1 MLDAFESAGRMSIVE
16 LGAAA
21 SWKLKG
27 QGNANAV
34 FEFIGTDSDKVT
46 RKLRGIFQHSWSFGA
61 SCESFTILQAGQ
73 VLRVRKQKLP
83 LDTHSDNSKELQ
95 LLEREIWDSVTN
107 DWSSGVLH
115 TAHSFDV
122 RDHHS

>member
-1 MLDAFESAGRMSIVE
+1 MSIVE

-34 FEFIGTDSDKVT
+34 FEFIGTDSDKVV
-46 RKLRGIFQHSWSFGA
+46 LGLSGVLQHSCSLGA
-61 SCESFTILQAGQ
+61 SCGSLTILQAGQ

-83 LDTHSDNSKELQ
+83 LDTHSDNPKKLQ
-95 LLEREIWDSVTN
+95 LLEREIWGDVIN

-115 TAHSFDV
+115 TAQSFGVRAPHS
-122 RDHHS
+122 